1 MEDAAHDK
9 SSHGTSGDRLASID
23 ALRGFDM
30 FWIIGG
36 EGIFHSLH
44 TILNNSTTDWINRQL
59 THVKW
64 EGFHFYDLIFPMFLF
79 IVGTVLPFSIS
90 RRRERGESRFRLHL
104 YIVKRAALL
113 ILLGLI
119 YQGLLKFNFA
129 EMRWSAVL
137 TLIGLS
143 YLVAALII
151 LNTSI
156 RIQAVITTG
165 LLLFYWAALA
175 LISVQMTKGTTVFA
189 FGAGDYTIQ
198 GNLISFLDQ
207 VLIPGSHPYGGV
219 TLGVGPFLTITGTA
233 NVLIGSLAGH
243 WMRSKRSGN
252 RIALGMVLAG
262 AVSLFTGYIWGHF
275 FPIIKLIWTSSFV
288 LVACGWSLL
297 LLALFYWVI
306 DVRGY
311 KKWAFFFIVI
321 GMNAITIY
329 FLQECVNFRQI
340 SSLFLK
346 GVSVQVGIMGPLIL
360 PFGALMVRWLFLW
373 FLYRHKIF
381 FKV

>member
-1 MEDAAHDK
+1 MGELPIHDTP
-9 SSHGTSGDRLASID
+9 SQRVVSID

-36 EGIFHSLH
+36 DGIFHSLH
-44 TILNNSTTDWINRQL
+44 TIFSNSTTGWINRQL

-64 EGFHFYDLIFPMFLF
+64 DGFHFYDLIFPMFLF
-79 IVGTVLPFSIS
+79 IMGTVLPFSIS
-90 RRRERGESRFRLHL
+90 CRRERGESRLRLHL
-104 YIVKRAALL
+104 HIVKRAALL

-143 YLVAALII
+143 YLVAAVIV

-156 RIQAVITTG
+156 RTQAVIAAG

-175 LISVQMTKGTTVFA
+175 LVGAQMTKDTTVFS

-219 TLGVGPFLTITGTA
+219 TLGVGPFLTITGAA
-233 NVLIGSLAGH
+233 NVLIGSLTGH
-243 WMRSKRSGN
+243 WMRSKQSGN
-252 RIALGMVLAG
+252 RIVLGMALAG
-262 AVSLFTGYIWGHF
+262 AVSLFVGYIWGYF

-306 DVRGY
+306 DVKGY
-311 KKWAFFFIVI
+311 KKWSFFFVVI

-329 FLQECVNFRQI
+329 FLQEFVNFRQI
-340 SSLFLK
+340 SSFFLK
-346 GVSVQVGIMGPLIL
+346 GVSEHMALIGPLIL
-360 PFGALMVRWLFLW
+360 SFGALMVRWLFLW